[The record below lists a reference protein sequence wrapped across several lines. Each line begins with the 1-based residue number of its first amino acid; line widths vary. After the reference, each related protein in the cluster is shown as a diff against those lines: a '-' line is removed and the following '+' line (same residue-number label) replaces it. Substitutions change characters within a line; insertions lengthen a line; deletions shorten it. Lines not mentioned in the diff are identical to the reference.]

1 MNPESEVRFEI
12 ESNLE
17 ASQVPNFYQRPLS
30 EEACSVL
37 LLVLATIEMRRG
49 KSVTHV
55 AQRVAA
61 LTMVQGSSS
70 LFPSM
75 EEELNKLLLMTVSGR
90 NQNVKGKNVW
100 LC

>member
-1 MNPESEVRFEI
+1 LVLQKNYYFNTI
-12 ESNLE
+12 KH
-17 ASQVPNFYQRPLS
+17 FYQRPLS
-30 EEACSVL
+30 EEVCSVL
-37 LLVLATIEMRRG
+37 LLVLATIEMRCG
-49 KSVTHV
+49 KKSVTHV

-75 EEELNKLLLMTVSGR
+75 EQELNKLLLMTVSGR